1 MSTGT
6 KVERILI
13 TVFTGLVLASR
24 VNAQPPGS
32 GRGGPQPPLV
42 VSPQVLPDH
51 RIVFRLLA
59 PQAQSVRIVGT
70 DIPSLAGGRG
80 TPPPASTSAMK
91 KAESGVWEV
100 TVDSVPP
107 GSYRYNFN
115 VDGVAVIDPRN
126 PSTSESNTNTWS
138 LVHVPGAEFMD
149 TLQVPHGGVTSVTY
163 YSTALGRFRRMHVYT
178 PPGYELGRNR
188 LPVLYLLHGAGDSD
202 ASWSSVGRAGFI
214 LDNLIAA
221 KKAKPMVVVMTAGH
235 TSSLPAAALPG
246 ASGRDEFADDFV
258 TDVMPYIER
267 TYRVLTDRPNRAMAG
282 LSMGGSQTL
291 NIAFQHLDKFAYLG
305 IFSSGA
311 ALGGGQIADWES
323 AHKVGLDDA
332 SLKKGLRLLSF
343 STGVDD
349 FVLPNSRT
357 TVDMLKKH
365 GFTLVFKESAGA
377 HTWNNWRGYLNE
389 YAQQLFQ

>member
-70 DIPSLAGGRG
+70 DIPSLAGGPG

-188 LPVLYLLHGAGDSD
+188 LPVLYLLHGAGDGD

-235 TSSLPAAALPG
+235 TSALPQAALPG

-377 HTWNNWRGYLNE
+377 HTWNNWRDYLNE

>member
-1 MSTGT
+1 
-6 KVERILI
+6 
-13 TVFTGLVLASR
+13 
-24 VNAQPPGS
+24 
-32 GRGGPQPPLV
+32 
-42 VSPQVLPDH
+42 
-51 RIVFRLLA
+51 
-59 PQAQSVRIVGT
+59 VRIVGT

-80 TPPPASTSAMK
+80 APPSANASAMK
-91 KAESGVWEV
+91 KADSGVWEV
-100 TVDSVPP
+100 AVDPVPP

-188 LPVLYLLHGAGDSD
+188 LPVLYLLHGAGDGD

-235 TSSLPAAALPG
+235 TSALPQAALPG

-377 HTWNNWRGYLNE
+377 HTWNNWRDYLNE